1 MLDVGLSK
9 LTRSLSESLCRVSV
23 IPFHQAYNS
32 WASMGLFLPLKKV
45 IPFPLHSSTI
55 YYFLAR
61 FEMSL
66 LTGYTSISNV
76 LCIASLLHKECSATP
91 DIPLAHSLTV
101 FRCLLKRFW
110 SFATYS
116 FNPSILLLPLPFF
129 IFLYSTFPRTHT
141 KTDKG
146 RYSSTAKTETRTV
159 NIWWMIEWILENS

>member
-32 WASMGLFLPLKKV
+32 CASMGLFLPLKKV

-55 YYFLAR
+55 YYFPAR
-61 FEMSL
+61 LEMSL
-66 LTGYTSISNV
+66 LTGYASISV
-76 LCIASLLHKECSATP
+76 FCIASLLHKECSATP

-101 FRCLLKRFW
+101 FRGLLKHFW
-110 SFATYS
+110 SFPTYS
-116 FNPSILLLPLPFF
+116 FNPSALLLPLPFF
-129 IFLYSTFPRTHT
+129 IFLYSTFPCTHT

-159 NIWWMIEWILENS
+159 NI